1 MAACVTRKWCKV
13 LAVSLILMAGTV
25 APSAAA
31 QSATTTTVS
40 GRLLQRDGTTALAHA
55 IVELRA
61 ANGDIIRSLSGADG
75 TFRMTI
81 SARTPH
87 AVRVLRVGYL
97 PFAGPSIDPHGRDL
111 VLPALI
117 VSSPQVLLA
126 ATTQASRSCTVDRDQ
141 GMAVATAWEEARKA
155 MLSTT
160 LRGDGERQDSLEG
173 EWMTYDRLLDAGG
186 RHVRSQRVA
195 VRTHFT
201 QRVFR
206 SAPVDSILRQGF
218 LGNADDGIAYHLPD
232 ADVLLSP
239 LFTAG
244 HCFEL
249 DMSVPSHE
257 VHVRFTPAPAAS
269 LRYDVTGT
277 AVLDRASGQ
286 LTAIRFRYTGL
297 PDTPDALAGGGNV
310 QFTALRDGR
319 WVVSSWMAQL
329 PLHRAAARTAA
340 PGTRA
345 ARSGRTPAV
354 VTGLH
359 QTGGSVRLLRR
370 ASDTLLLVPLPALRV
385 QLTGTQP
392 SLFAGI
398 ARVMLDSTTLEATVD
413 STGLAVLTPM
423 PAGMYTLRVA
433 VPLRDS
439 LGAQRLTRV
448 VAVREPSRDS
458 RSDRSLPRV
467 ESVDT
472 IRVPDVTSTVRDLC
486 PSVDSTAGS
495 SLLRGRLRLA
505 DGSAGANLRVVL
517 DYLRADARG
526 LASTGQVRWTPERR
540 ESSSDEVGRFTFC
553 GVPRN
558 TDLRL
563 EVNAPSLRQRAM
575 QRLRIPTERMNWSIT
590 MTLQADSLRTAA
602 RTHPWLRIDVV
613 GDNAAGIADAD
624 VRLRVRADSTERRDR
639 SDQDGR
645 VYFREVPFGRAEL
658 SVQRVGYAALVDSVD
673 ITANTGTIRVDMA
686 TADMARLRTVRTE
699 ASQRAAQLVAFEQR
713 AATAMTSAS
722 ILREEIERR
731 APVSTWQLLTRVG
744 ALRITSFAG
753 AVYAASSRGDKPSLI
768 EAGKACPVQVFVDGN
783 RLQPTSGDAV
793 DLTMLPPPQDI
804 HGIEVYAGAARI
816 PAEFAAG
823 MGTNTWCGVIA
834 VWTRDR

>member
-1 MAACVTRKWCKV
+1 MV
-13 LAVSLILMAGTV
+13 LAVSLVLMASTV
-25 APSAAA
+25 AESAPA
-31 QSATTTTVS
+31 QGAPTTVS

-55 IVELRA
+55 IVELRG
-61 ANGDIIRSLSGADG
+61 ANGDLIRALSAADG
-75 TFRMTI
+75 AFRVTV
-81 SARTPH
+81 SAR
-87 AVRVLRVGYL
+87 AQYALRVLRVGYL
-97 PFAGPSIDPHGRDL
+97 PFEGPLVDAQERNV
-111 VLPALI
+111 VLPAII
-117 VSSPQVLLA
+117 VTSPQVLLA
-126 ATTQASRSCTVDRDQ
+126 ATTQSSRSCTVDRDH

-160 LRGDGERQDSLEG
+160 LLDRDAQQDSLEG

-218 LGNADDGIAYHLPD
+218 VGNADDGIAYHLPD

-239 LFTAG
+239 LFTAM
-244 HCFEL
+244 HCFDL
-249 DMSVPSHE
+249 DVSAPSHE
-257 VHVRFTPAPAAS
+257 VHVRFTPAPNAS

-277 AVLDRASGQ
+277 AVLDRSSGQ
-286 LTAIRFRYTGL
+286 LNAIRFRYTGL
-297 PDTPDALAGGGNV
+297 PDTPDPLAGGGDV
-310 QFTALRDGR
+310 RFTVLRDGR

-329 PLHRAAARTAA
+329 PLQRAATRTAA

-345 ARSGRTPAV
+345 ARSGRTAAV

-370 ASDTLLLVPLPALRV
+370 ASDTLLMVPLPALRV
-385 QLTGTQP
+385 QLIGAQP
-392 SLFAGI
+392 SLFAGV

-413 STGLAVLTPM
+413 STGFAVLAPL
-423 PAGMYTLRVA
+423 PAGTYTLRVA

-448 VAVREPSRDS
+448 VGVREPSHGS
-458 RSDRSLPRV
+458 PNATLPTRP
-467 ESVDT
+467 EPVDT
-472 IRVPDVTSTVRDLC
+472 ISVPDMTSTVRDVC

-495 SLLRGRLRLA
+495 ALLRGQARLA
-505 DGSAGANLRVVL
+505 DGRAGAKLRVVL
-517 DYLRADARG
+517 DYLRADARR
-526 LASTGQVRWTPERR
+526 LATTGQVRWNPERR
-540 ESSSDEVGRFTFC
+540 ESTSDEAGRFTFC

-563 EVNAPSLRQRAM
+563 DVSAPSLRQRAQ
-575 QRLRIPTERMNWSIT
+575 QRFRIPTERMSWST
-590 MTLQADSLRTAA
+590 TLTLQSDSLSTVAS
-602 RTHPWLRIDVV
+602 THPWLRIDVV
-613 GDNAAGIADAD
+613 GDNAASIADAD
-624 VRLRVRADSTERRDR
+624 VRLRVLQDGTERRDR
-639 SDQDGR
+639 SDPDGR
-645 VYFREVPFGRAEL
+645 VYFREVPLGRAEL
-658 SVQRVGYAALVDSVD
+658 SVQRVGFAALVDSVD
-673 ITANTGTIRVDMA
+673 ITVNTGTIRVEMA
-686 TADMARLRTVRTE
+686 TANVARLRTVRTE
-699 ASQRAAQLVAFEQR
+699 ASQRAAQLVAFERR

-783 RLQPTSGDAV
+783 RLQPTSGEAV
-793 DLTMLPPPQDI
+793 DLSMLPPPQDI

-823 MGTNTWCGVIA
+823 MGSNTWCGVIA